1 MSSVNM
7 DIRHSNNAR
16 VEMAIAYFFHAQNIP
31 DAVDESPAFKRLVR
45 QCRLVDSTFVIPSKK
60 KIGGEL
66 LNINF
71 ENFKEINKTN
81 LLKEAAVFGIVIMGD
96 GATIYRMPLL
106 NILAMS
112 GTTPPLKIGILDCT
126 THMASGEKK
135 DATYIADI
143 FAEKVEE
150 YDPNHQL
157 TDVLYFDGASNVQ
170 KAGQVL
176 MAKYPRTFC
185 YHGGEHVVALFFTSL
200 SKIRPIRVNVSQ
212 YLYNY

>member
-1 MSSVNM
+1 MIVLLS
-7 DIRHSNNAR
+7 
-16 VEMAIAYFFHAQNIP
+16 YQ
-31 DAVDESPAFKRLVR
+31 
-45 QCRLVDSTFVIPSKK
+45 SKK

-71 ENFKEINKTN
+71 ENIKEINKTN

-96 GATIYRMPLL
+96 GATIYCMPLL

-112 GTTPPLKIGILDCT
+112 GTTPPLTIGILDCT
-126 THMASGEKK
+126 THMASGGKK

-150 YDPNHQL
+150 YDLNHQL
-157 TDVLYFDGASNVQ
+157 TDVFYFDGASNVQ

-200 SKIRPIRVNVSQ
+200 SKIRPIRVNVSR